1 MDAEE
6 DDALLRGVRRYEGTR
21 LERSGLPHT
30 TSLPTHRSSRHS
42 RYADDKHR
50 WVKIL
55 ADAELAPALAAR
67 AARVAAGPVALKDRW
82 RTLKEQMAASSQ
94 G

>member
-1 MDAEE
+1 M
-6 DDALLRGVRRYEGTR
+6 LRGVR
-21 LERSGLPHT
+21 
-30 TSLPTHRSSRHS
+30 

-67 AARVAAGPVALKDRW
+67 AARVAAGLVALKDRW
-82 RTLKEQMAASSQ
+82 RTLKEQLAASSQ